1 MDFEFLIC
9 CYRPFCL
16 ISHPATLASTKLL
29 LQGCSRA
36 RGGWKWI
43 SAFLCI
49 IMKVSQGNGEKKP
62 PNQIYIKKK
71 KTRFWFTHK
80 QLSSFIDT
88 GRHQEVCRYF
98 INLKLVKKEITKQ
111 LKWKENAS
119 LMSLW
124 VFRSKHFRGEP
135 ISLSHRA
142 ATQKNHRSPG
152 GTSRLANERHE
163 IGFWSINHITWK
175 WLARFSA
182 SLKDMFANVFI
193 KV

>member
-1 MDFEFLIC
+1 MDFDFLIC
-9 CYRPFCL
+9 YRPLCL
-16 ISHPATLASTKLL
+16 ISHPGTLASTKLL

-49 IMKVSQGNGEKKP
+49 IMKVSQGNGENKP
-62 PNQIYIKKK
+62 PNQIYIKKEK
-71 KTRFWFTHK
+71 ITCFWFMHK
-80 QLSSFIDT
+80 QLTSFINT
-88 GRHQEVCRYF
+88 GKHQEVCQYF
-98 INLKLVKKEITKQ
+98 INLKLVKKEIMKQ

-119 LMSLW
+119 LMSRW
-124 VFRSKHFRGEP
+124 VFRSEHFRGEP
-135 ISLSHRA
+135 ISLSRRA

-175 WLARFSA
+175 WLARFSP